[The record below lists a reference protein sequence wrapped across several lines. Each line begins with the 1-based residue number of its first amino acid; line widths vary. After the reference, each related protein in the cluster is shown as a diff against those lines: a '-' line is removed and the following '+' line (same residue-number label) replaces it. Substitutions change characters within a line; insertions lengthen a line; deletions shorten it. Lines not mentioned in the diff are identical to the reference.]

1 MNEFYE
7 VMFDWGETHYFRDKD
22 KAFEFARQSYLND
35 ATLSTGTEEE
45 LNKDLANLN
54 ELYFIDNFVYINV
67 KGFDDD

>member
-7 VMFDWGETHYFRDKD
+7 VMFDWGETHYFRDKN
-22 KAFEFARQSYLND
+22 KAFEFAKQSYLND
-35 ATLSTGTEEE
+35 AFYGTEEE
-45 LNKDLANLN
+45 MNKDLANLN